1 MTSRTIMW
9 MCAATLL
16 SGCGL
21 HPQPEPQP
29 EPTTGKPVG
38 LVQLIEF
45 HDIQGLR
52 NWAHEL
58 ELRNMK
64 ALVNVQ
70 ANILGEYPQD
80 VQWLADQ
87 GHEVMGSYVG
97 EALWDVPYEDQLSG
111 MSAAKEAVESVTGH
125 PMRVF
130 GSRYFAY
137 DENTLKAAD
146 ELGVEFIV
154 ARGTTDVEALI
165 YEPDEY
171 RCKIIS
177 VSNVT
182 FEDMGRGSLCDYS
195 LWARG
200 STAEDFAHILQETL
214 NKHPKRLMLVSHA
227 YLGGMKKV
235 WWEAYKDFLDSDEV
249 TWAADFDE
257 WVASE
262 SGVNV
267 CVPLELVP
275 ENREVKYET
284 PTPSEPLDE
293 LEDVDNMYNPCGAPD
308 GAGNRNDNENSNAN
322 ANANDIGN
330 PAPDEPMLIFH
341 NSRGPMC
348 LEALDWLADR
358 QADHPALVVEE
369 HLTYESGQ
377 SDLLHQM
384 EAEFP
389 ASEGVSSTF
398 AYLPV
403 FFYRG
408 RAFSG
413 FDNDVAEALEDLIA
427 DAHAAR
433 SGAAWAR

>member
-1 MTSRTIMW
+1 MW
-9 MCAATLL
+9 MCAATLVC
-16 SGCGL
+16 GCGL
-21 HPQPEPQP
+21 HPQP

-52 NWAHEL
+52 NWAYEL

-70 ANILGEYPQD
+70 ANILDEYPQD
-80 VQWLADQ
+80 VKWLADQ

-97 EALWDVPYEDQLSG
+97 EALWDVPYEDQLAG
-111 MSAAKEAVESVTGH
+111 MTAAKEAVESVTGH

-146 ELGVEFIV
+146 ELGVEYIV

-171 RCKIIS
+171 RCKVIS

-200 STAEDFAHILQETL
+200 STAEDFARILQETL
-214 NKHPKRLMLVSHA
+214 DKHPKRLMLVSHA

-235 WWEAYKDFLDSDEV
+235 WWQAYKDFLDSEEV

-257 WVASE
+257 WAASE

-267 CVPLELVP
+267 RVPMELAP
-275 ENREVKYET
+275 QNREVKYET

-293 LEDVDNMYNPCGAPD
+293 LGDVNNMYNPCGAPD
-308 GAGNRNDNENSNAN
+308 GDGNTNDSENDNENSD
-322 ANANDIGN
+322 ANDN
-330 PAPDEPMLIFH
+330 DNVNDNDNDNAHPAPDEPLLIFH
-341 NSRGPMC
+341 DSRGSMC
-348 LEALDWLADR
+348 LEALDWLADA
-358 QADHPALVVEE
+358 QGDCPDLVVEE
-369 HLTYESGQ
+369 HLTYESGRL
-377 SDLLHQM
+377 DLLHQM
-384 EAEFP
+384 EAGFP
-389 ASEGVSSTF
+389 ASEGVSDTF

-403 FFYRG
+403 IFYRS

-413 FDNDVAEALEDLIA
+413 FDDEVAAALHDLMVDACKARSAEAV
-427 DAHAAR
+427 AR
-433 SGAAWAR
+433 